1 MRTKNGE
8 KFTYKVVASTT
19 KDATG
24 DSYRQRTAAGY
35 RILPSGIRSLQN
47 SEPGKMTVTYGQN
60 SSATGYV
67 IRFSKNREMSNAK
80 VITVKDADTLSRTFS
95 GLTKGATYYVQM
107 RAYKLVDNFR
117 YYSQYSTIRSL
128 TITK

>member
-1 MRTKNGE
+1 
-8 KFTYKVVASTT
+8 
-19 KDATG
+19 
-24 DSYRQRTAAGY
+24 
-35 RILPSGIRSLQN
+35 
-47 SEPGKMTVTYGQN
+47 MTVTYGQN
-60 SSATGYV
+60 SAATGYV
-67 IRFSKNREMSNAK
+67 IRFSRNREMSDAK

-107 RAYKLVDNFR
+107 RAYKLVDNIR